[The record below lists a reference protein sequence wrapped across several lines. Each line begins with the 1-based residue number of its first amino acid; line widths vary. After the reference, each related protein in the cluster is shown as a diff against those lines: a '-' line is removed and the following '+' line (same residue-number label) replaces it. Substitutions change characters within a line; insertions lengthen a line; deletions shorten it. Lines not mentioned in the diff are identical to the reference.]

1 VLVRTS
7 GNDFGWRFSH
17 NGNMARRGVPK
28 EINWYLREWM
38 DALGVNQA
46 EMIRRTGWSKASAS
60 QLYNNVQDYSP
71 KLVKE
76 AAAALNLERWELLM
90 TPTAAAA
97 IRRARAEELRVV
109 EPPSTPAPIV
119 RKKAVRT

>member
-1 VLVRTS
+1 
-7 GNDFGWRFSH
+7 
-17 NGNMARRGVPK
+17 MARRGVPK